1 MSANKDDKQAKS
13 GNEQTPPND
22 NLAKPAKLAR
32 PASAS
37 SANKDRLSILVVSGR
52 SGSGKTSVLNILE
65 DLGYYSIDNLPLS
78 LVPEAAQRLVCDSG
92 IKRIALGVDIRTP
105 RADLS
110 NFAATHDVLKQT
122 YGEEAVTVIYVT
134 AQEDIL
140 VARFNA
146 TRRIHPLMV
155 QDSKGVE
162 NTVDNLP
169 AAIEKESQLL
179 QPIFTQADL
188 KIDTSMLNI
197 HQLKERLRDYVGADN
212 QIAINL
218 LSFGFKYGSP
228 IDADFVFDVRILPNP
243 HWNPKLQA
251 ATGLDAEVAE
261 FFADYPEVAEMTED
275 IATFLSRWL
284 PDFLHNNR
292 HTVTVA
298 IGCTGG
304 KHRSVFITKHLQ
316 DKLSA
321 SLPKGLTVTAKHRE
335 KHRW

>member
-1 MSANKDDKQAKS
+1 MKVNQDANNAQAELIDCNESVADK
-13 GNEQTPPND
+13 
-22 NLAKPAKLAR
+22 
-32 PASAS
+32 
-37 SANKDRLSILVVSGR
+37 LSILVVSGR

-65 DLGYYSIDNLPLS
+65 DLGFYSIDNLPLS
-78 LVPEAAQRLVCDSG
+78 LVPEAAQKLVCDSG

-110 NFAATHDVLKQT
+110 NFADIHECLKET
-122 YGEEAVTVIYVT
+122 YGEEAVTVMYVT
-134 AQEDIL
+134 AQEETL

-155 QDSKGVE
+155 LDTKGIE
-162 NTVDNLP
+162 NNVDNLP
-169 AAIEKESQLL
+169 AAIEKEIQML
-179 QPIFTQADL
+179 QPIFKHADI

-197 HQLKERLRDYVGADN
+197 HQLKERLRNYVGVDN
-212 QIAINL
+212 QIVINL

-243 HWNPKLQA
+243 HWNPSLRA
-251 ATGLDAEVAE
+251 ATGLDAEVGT

-275 IATFLSRWL
+275 IATFLNRWL

-316 DKLSA
+316 DRLQD
-321 SLPKGLTVTAKHRE
+321 SLPEGLTVTAKHRE

>member
-1 MSANKDDKQAKS
+1 MQVNQDTHNAQSKLTGSNESVGDK
-13 GNEQTPPND
+13 
-22 NLAKPAKLAR
+22 
-32 PASAS
+32 
-37 SANKDRLSILVVSGR
+37 LSILVVSGR

-65 DLGYYSIDNLPLS
+65 DLGFYSIDNLPLS
-78 LVPEAAQRLVCDSG
+78 LVPEAAQKLVCDSG

-110 NFAATHDVLKQT
+110 NFDAIHDSLKQT
-122 YGEEAVTVIYVT
+122 YGEEAVTVMYVT
-134 AQEDIL
+134 AQEETL

-155 QDSKGVE
+155 LDTKGVE
-162 NTVDNLP
+162 NNVYNLP
-169 AAIEKESQLL
+169 AAIEKEIQLL
-179 QPIFTQADL
+179 QPIFKHADI

-197 HQLKERLRDYVGADN
+197 HQLKERLRDYVGVDN
-212 QIAINL
+212 QIVINL

-243 HWNPKLQA
+243 HWNPTLRS
-251 ATGLDAEVAE
+251 ATGLDAEVGA
-261 FFADYPEVAEMTED
+261 FFADYPEVAEMTGD
-275 IATFLSRWL
+275 IATFLNRWL

-316 DKLSA
+316 DRLQN
-321 SLPKGLTVTAKHRE
+321 SLPEGLTVTAKHRE

>member
-1 MSANKDDKQAKS
+1 MQVNQDTHNAQSKVTDSNESTGDK
-13 GNEQTPPND
+13 
-22 NLAKPAKLAR
+22 
-32 PASAS
+32 
-37 SANKDRLSILVVSGR
+37 LSILVVSGR

-65 DLGYYSIDNLPLS
+65 DLGFYSIDNLPLS
-78 LVPEAAQRLVCDSG
+78 LVPEAAQKLVCDSG

-110 NFAATHDVLKQT
+110 NFDAIHDSLKQT
-122 YGEEAVTVIYVT
+122 YGEEAVTVMYVT
-134 AQEDIL
+134 AQEETL

-155 QDSKGVE
+155 LDTKGVE
-162 NTVDNLP
+162 NNVYNLP
-169 AAIEKESQLL
+169 AAIEKEIQLL
-179 QPIFTQADL
+179 QPIFKHADI

-197 HQLKERLRDYVGADN
+197 HQLKERLRDYVGVDN
-212 QIAINL
+212 QIVINL

-243 HWNPKLQA
+243 HWNPTLRS
-251 ATGLDAEVAE
+251 ATGLDAEVSA
-261 FFADYPEVAEMTED
+261 FFADYPEVAEMTGD
-275 IATFLSRWL
+275 IATFLNRWL

-316 DKLSA
+316 DRLQN
-321 SLPKGLTVTAKHRE
+321 SLPEGLTVTAKHRE

>member
-1 MSANKDDKQAKS
+1 MTVNQDTHNAQAKLIDS
-13 GNEQTPPND
+13 KESVAD
-22 NLAKPAKLAR
+22 K
-32 PASAS
+32 
-37 SANKDRLSILVVSGR
+37 LSILVVSGR
-52 SGSGKTSVLNILE
+52 SGSGKTSVLNTLE
-65 DLGYYSIDNLPLS
+65 DLGFYSIDNLPLS
-78 LVPEAAQRLVCDSG
+78 LVPEAAQKLVCDSG

-110 NFAATHDVLKQT
+110 KFPDIHECLKQT
-122 YGEEAVTVIYVT
+122 YGEQAVTVMYVT
-134 AQEDIL
+134 AQEETL

-155 QDSKGVE
+155 LDTKGVE
-162 NTVDNLP
+162 NNAYNLP
-169 AAIEKESQLL
+169 AAIEKEIQLL
-179 QPIFTQADL
+179 QPILKYADI

-197 HQLKERLRDYVGADN
+197 HQLKERLREYVGVDN
-212 QIAINL
+212 KIVINL

-243 HWNPKLQA
+243 HWNPSLRA
-251 ATGLDAEVAE
+251 ATGLDAEVGT
-261 FFADYPEVAEMTED
+261 FFADYPEVAEMTDD
-275 IATFLSRWL
+275 IAAFLNRWL

-316 DKLSA
+316 ERLQD
-321 SLPKGLTVTAKHRE
+321 SLPEALTVMAKHRE

>member
-1 MSANKDDKQAKS
+1 MKVDQETQDNSERSVKAHESAN
-13 GNEQTPPND
+13 
-22 NLAKPAKLAR
+22 
-32 PASAS
+32 
-37 SANKDRLSILVVSGR
+37 DRLSILVVSGR

-65 DLGYYSIDNLPLS
+65 DLGFYSIDNLPLS
-78 LVPEAAQRLVCDSG
+78 LVPEAAQKLVCDSG

-110 NFAATHDVLKQT
+110 KFADIHDSLKQT
-122 YGEEAVTVIYVT
+122 YGEDAVTVMYVT
-134 AQEDIL
+134 AQEETL

-155 QDSKGVE
+155 LDTKSIE
-162 NTVDNLP
+162 NNVDNLP
-169 AAIEKESQLL
+169 AAIEKEIQLL
-179 QPIFTQADL
+179 QPIFKHADI

-197 HQLKERLRDYVGADN
+197 HQLKERLRDYVGVDN
-212 QIAINL
+212 QIVINL

-243 HWNPKLQA
+243 HWNPSLRA
-251 ATGLDAEVAE
+251 ATGLDADVGA
-261 FFADYPEVAEMTED
+261 FFADYPEVTEMTDD
-275 IATFLSRWL
+275 IAAFLNRWL

-304 KHRSVFITKHLQ
+304 KHRSVFIAKHLQ
-316 DKLSA
+316 DRLQD
-321 SLPKGLTVTAKHRE
+321 SLPEGLTVMAKHRE

>member
-1 MSANKDDKQAKS
+1 MKVNQDANNAQSELIDCNESVADK
-13 GNEQTPPND
+13 
-22 NLAKPAKLAR
+22 
-32 PASAS
+32 
-37 SANKDRLSILVVSGR
+37 LSILVVSGR

-65 DLGYYSIDNLPLS
+65 DLGFYSIDNLPLS
-78 LVPEAAQRLVCDSG
+78 LVPEAAQKLVCDSG

-110 NFAATHDVLKQT
+110 KFADIHECLKEK
-122 YGEEAVTVIYVT
+122 YGEEAVTVMYVT
-134 AQEDIL
+134 AQEETL

-155 QDSKGVE
+155 LDTKGVE
-162 NTVDNLP
+162 NNVYNLP
-169 AAIEKESQLL
+169 AAIEKEIQML
-179 QPIFTQADL
+179 QPIFKHADI

-197 HQLKERLRDYVGADN
+197 HQLKERLRNYVGVDN
-212 QIAINL
+212 QIVINL

-243 HWNPKLQA
+243 HWNPSLRA
-251 ATGLDAEVAE
+251 ATGLDAEVGT
-261 FFADYPEVAEMTED
+261 FFADYPEVAEMTDD
-275 IATFLSRWL
+275 IAAFLNRWL

-316 DKLSA
+316 DRLQD
-321 SLPKGLTVTAKHRE
+321 SLPEGLTVTAKHRE

>member
-1 MSANKDDKQAKS
+1 MKVNQDANNDQSELIDCNESVADK
-13 GNEQTPPND
+13 
-22 NLAKPAKLAR
+22 
-32 PASAS
+32 
-37 SANKDRLSILVVSGR
+37 LSILVVSGR

-65 DLGYYSIDNLPLS
+65 DLGFYSIDNLPLS
-78 LVPEAAQRLVCDSG
+78 LVPEAAQKLVCDSG

-110 NFAATHDVLKQT
+110 NFADIHECLKEK
-122 YGEEAVTVIYVT
+122 YGEEAVTVMYVT
-134 AQEDIL
+134 AQEETL

-155 QDSKGVE
+155 LDTKSIE
-162 NTVDNLP
+162 NNVNNLP
-169 AAIEKESQLL
+169 AAIEKEIQML
-179 QPIFTQADL
+179 QPIFKHADI

-197 HQLKERLRDYVGADN
+197 HQLKERLRNYVGVDN
-212 QIAINL
+212 QIVINL

-243 HWNPKLQA
+243 HWNPSLRA
-251 ATGLDAEVAE
+251 ATGLDAEVGT

-275 IATFLSRWL
+275 IATFLNRWL

-316 DKLSA
+316 DRLQD
-321 SLPKGLTVTAKHRE
+321 SLPEGLTVTAKHRE

>member
-1 MSANKDDKQAKS
+1 MNISNDGNDGKDDQAK
-13 GNEQTPPND
+13 QIVD
-22 NLAKPAKLAR
+22 N
-32 PASAS
+32 AST
-37 SANKDRLSILVVSGR
+37 NDRLSILVVSGR

-78 LVPEAAQRLVCDSG
+78 LVPEAAQKLVCDSG

-110 NFAATHDVLKQT
+110 NFAATHDALKQT
-122 YGEEAVTVIYVT
+122 YGEEAVTVMYVT
-134 AQEDIL
+134 AQEETL

-155 QDSKGVE
+155 QDTKGVE
-162 NTVDNLP
+162 HTAYNLL
-169 AAIEKESQLL
+169 AAIEKEIKLL
-179 QPIFTQADL
+179 QPIFKHADI

-197 HQLKERLRDYVGADN
+197 HQLKERLRDYVGVDN
-212 QIAINL
+212 QIVINL
-218 LSFGFKYGSP
+218 LSFGFKYGNP

-243 HWNPKLQA
+243 HWNPALQA
-251 ATGLDAEVAE
+251 ATGLDTEVAE
-261 FFADYPEVAEMTED
+261 FFADYPEVSEMTED
-275 IATFLSRWL
+275 IAKFLNRWL
-284 PDFLHNNR
+284 PEFLHNNR

-316 DKLSA
+316 DKLTA
-321 SLPKGLTVTAKHRE
+321 SLPKGLTVAAKHRE
-335 KHRW
+335 KQRW

>member
-1 MSANKDDKQAKS
+1 MQVNQDTGNVQSKRTASNESATDKL
-13 GNEQTPPND
+13 N
-22 NLAKPAKLAR
+22 
-32 PASAS
+32 
-37 SANKDRLSILVVSGR
+37 ILVVSGR

-65 DLGYYSIDNLPLS
+65 DLGFYSIDNLPLS
-78 LVPEAAQRLVCDSG
+78 LVPEAAQKLVCDSG

-110 NFAATHDVLKQT
+110 NFAEIHECLKET
-122 YGEEAVTVIYVT
+122 YGDDAVTVMYVT
-134 AQEDIL
+134 AQEETL

-155 QDSKGVE
+155 LDTKGVE
-162 NTVDNLP
+162 NTTYNLP
-169 AAIEKESQLL
+169 AAIEKEIQLL
-179 QPIFTQADL
+179 QPIFKHADI

-197 HQLKERLRDYVGADN
+197 HQLKERLREYVGVDN
-212 QIAINL
+212 QIVINL

-243 HWNPKLQA
+243 HWNPALRA
-251 ATGLDAEVAE
+251 ATGLDAEVSA
-261 FFADYPEVAEMTED
+261 FFADYPEVAEMTDD
-275 IATFLSRWL
+275 IATFLNRWL

-316 DKLSA
+316 DRLQD
-321 SLPKGLTVTAKHRE
+321 SLPEGLTVTAKHRE
-335 KHRW
+335 KHHW

>member
-1 MSANKDDKQAKS
+1 MQVNQDTQNKQAKPIEA
-13 GNEQTPPND
+13 NE
-22 NLAKPAKLAR
+22 
-32 PASAS
+32 SVS
-37 SANKDRLSILVVSGR
+37 DRLSILVVSGR

-65 DLGYYSIDNLPLS
+65 DLGFYSIDNLPLS
-78 LVPEAAQRLVCDSG
+78 LVPEAAQKLVCDSG

-110 NFAATHDVLKQT
+110 NFANIHDSLKQT
-122 YGEEAVTVIYVT
+122 YGEEAVTVMYVT
-134 AQEDIL
+134 AQEETL

-155 QDSKGVE
+155 LDTKAVE
-162 NTVDNLP
+162 NNVDNLP
-169 AAIEKESQLL
+169 AAIEKEIQML
-179 QPIFTQADL
+179 QPIFKHADI

-197 HQLKERLRDYVGADN
+197 HQLKERLRNYVGVDN
-212 QIAINL
+212 KIVINL

-243 HWNPKLQA
+243 HWNPSLRA
-251 ATGLDAEVAE
+251 ATGLDAEVGA
-261 FFADYPEVAEMTED
+261 FFADYPEVAEMTKD
-275 IATFLSRWL
+275 ITTFLNRWL

-316 DKLSA
+316 DRLQD
-321 SLPKGLTVTAKHRE
+321 SLPEGLTVTAKHRE

>member
-1 MSANKDDKQAKS
+1 MKVNQDANNAQAKLIDC
-13 GNEQTPPND
+13 NESVAD
-22 NLAKPAKLAR
+22 K
-32 PASAS
+32 
-37 SANKDRLSILVVSGR
+37 LSILVVSGR

-65 DLGYYSIDNLPLS
+65 DLGFYSIDNLPLS
-78 LVPEAAQRLVCDSG
+78 LVPEAAQKLVCDSG

-110 NFAATHDVLKQT
+110 KFADIHECLKEK
-122 YGEEAVTVIYVT
+122 YGEEAVTVMYVT
-134 AQEDIL
+134 AQEETL

-155 QDSKGVE
+155 LDTKGIE
-162 NTVDNLP
+162 NNVDNLP
-169 AAIEKESQLL
+169 AAIEKEIQML
-179 QPIFTQADL
+179 QPIFKHADI

-197 HQLKERLRDYVGADN
+197 HQLKERLRNYVGVNN
-212 QIAINL
+212 QIVINL

-243 HWNPKLQA
+243 HWNPSLRA
-251 ATGLDAEVAE
+251 ATGLDAEVGT

-275 IATFLSRWL
+275 IATFLNRWL

-316 DKLSA
+316 DRLQD
-321 SLPKGLTVTAKHRE
+321 SLPEGLTVTAKHRE

>member
-1 MSANKDDKQAKS
+1 MQVNQDTHNAQSKLTDSNESTGDK
-13 GNEQTPPND
+13 
-22 NLAKPAKLAR
+22 
-32 PASAS
+32 
-37 SANKDRLSILVVSGR
+37 LSILVVSGR

-65 DLGYYSIDNLPLS
+65 DLGFYSIDNLPLS
-78 LVPEAAQRLVCDSG
+78 LVPEAAQKLVCDSG

-110 NFAATHDVLKQT
+110 NFDAIHDSLKQT
-122 YGEEAVTVIYVT
+122 YGEEAVTVMYVT
-134 AQEDIL
+134 AQEETL

-155 QDSKGVE
+155 LDTKGIE
-162 NTVDNLP
+162 NNVYNLP
-169 AAIEKESQLL
+169 AAIEKEIQLL
-179 QPIFTQADL
+179 QPIFKHADI

-197 HQLKERLRDYVGADN
+197 HQLKERLRDYVGVDN
-212 QIAINL
+212 QIVINL

-243 HWNPKLQA
+243 HWNPTLRS
-251 ATGLDAEVAE
+251 ATGLDAEVGA
-261 FFADYPEVAEMTED
+261 FFADYPEVAEMTGD
-275 IATFLSRWL
+275 IATFLNRWL

-316 DKLSA
+316 DRLQN
-321 SLPKGLTVTAKHRE
+321 SLPEGLTVTAKHRE